1 MKTLPCQ
8 KRKRTTV
15 NGEGQDKVEA
25 IGVNEGTAAEIRAWM
40 KPRWTSA
47 TAEKQHDNFA
57 IPLPTRTLKLKWGCS
72 SGEASNEH
80 DLSKSREKL
89 HGLAHAGDYPP
100 TLLLGGAAVRKQPPG
115 VAISLASAQS
125 CMCL

>member
-1 MKTLPCQ
+1 M
-8 KRKRTTV
+8 
-15 NGEGQDKVEA
+15 
-25 IGVNEGTAAEIRAWM
+25 NEGTAAENRAWM

-89 HGLAHAGDYPP
+89 HGLARAGRLPSNTPSRRCSGQKAVPGCRHLAGFSPIMYVLVNARGATGFDDHGAS
-100 TLLLGGAAVRKQPPG
+100 TL
-115 VAISLASAQS
+115 
-125 CMCL
+125 